1 MPNYHGFD
9 KVATIPNK
17 RTKLDSLSY
26 EKKMTINQ
34 GDLRPVYFQEVLPGM
49 MIHLRDA
56 FSIKNIPSPLKS
68 VIDDAYLD
76 INYFFVPRRLL
87 WKDWESF
94 IGADAT
100 PDAYTDPQSYAEPTC
115 YINLSDIGGPDLG
128 SVINDFGIPSDI
140 PNNLKISPFPLAC
153 FGLCWNEFYRDEN
166 LQDEN
171 PFPATVY
178 ALSSGANLALN
189 SSNAAWL
196 YKKNQ
201 VAFNSVNKYH
211 DLFTSLL
218 PSPQKG
224 DPVSLPLGS
233 IAPVKSQLSNGT
245 FGSYVYGGF
254 YLSNGTTASGADAV
268 KLMTADNLDLANGQT
283 SSSWHTDE
291 GVGGTLRTYT
301 DGSLGG
307 GKLVADLSTATAS
320 TINDLRLAFA
330 AQAYLEALARGGS
343 RYTELL
349 HQMFGISPSD
359 ARLQRPEFLGTL
371 HKRLSFTSV
380 ASTNGVPDTLTASQT
395 VRPTGSLGGY
405 SVTGGDQ
412 DVFFKQF
419 EEHGYVIGLGSIRVR
434 HTYGQGIPK
443 IFLKK
448 DRFDYWSKYF
458 DRIGEVP
465 VSKEEIFSAGTGT
478 LGFQE
483 AWYEYKFHA
492 NEISGAIAPQG
503 TDDMVAFTYA
513 DDYGSTAPT
522 LSSDF
527 IRETRS
533 NIDQTLIGAS
543 GVPQYVIDL
552 YHQVTAV
559 VPLSVTSVPAGIGF

>member
-17 RTKLDSLSY
+17 RTKLDTLSY
-26 EKKMTINQ
+26 EKKMTINE

-100 PDAYTDPQSYAEPTC
+100 PDAYTDPQSYQEPTC
-115 YINLSDIGGPDLG
+115 YVDLSSIGGPDLG

-140 PNNLKISPFPLAC
+140 PNNLRISPFPLAC

-171 PFPATVY
+171 PFPAVVY
-178 ALSSGANLALN
+178 ALDSADNLVLN
-189 SSNAAWL
+189 STNAAWL

-201 VAFNSVNKYH
+201 VAYNSVNKYH
-211 DLFTSLL
+211 DLFTSVLRA
-218 PSPQKG
+218 PQKG
-224 DPVSLPLGS
+224 EPVSLPLGQS
-233 IAPVKSQLSNGT
+233 APIRGVLSNGT
-245 FGSYVYGGF
+245 KVNYLQTLFNVSYGTVLGSDPIG
-254 YLSNGTTASGADAV
+254 LTASDDTSTTSGATNIFHAV
-268 KLMTADNLDLANGQT
+268 GK
-283 SSSWHTDE
+283 
-291 GVGGTLRTYT
+291 T
-301 DGSLGG
+301 DGGS
-307 GKLVADLSTATAS
+307 VRTMVYNSDVNAIADLTGATAA

-349 HQMFGISPSD
+349 HQMFGVSPSD

-380 ASTNGVPDTLTASQT
+380 ASTNGAPDTLTASET

-419 EEHGYVIGLGSIRVR
+419 EEHGYVIGLASIRVR

-465 VSKEEIFSAGTGT
+465 VDKKELFAGGSGT
-478 LGFQE
+478 FGFQE

-503 TDDMVAFTYA
+503 SADMVAYTYA
-513 DDYGSTAPT
+513 DDYGSTEPT

-543 GVPQYVIDL
+543 GAPQYVIDL
-552 YHQVTAV
+552 YHQVTAI

>member
-26 EKKMTINQ
+26 EKKMTINE

-87 WKDWESF
+87 WKDWEAF

-100 PDAYTDPQSYAEPTC
+100 PDAYTDPQSYEEPTC
-115 YINLSDIGGPDLG
+115 YIDLSSAGGPDLG

-140 PNNLKISPFPLAC
+140 PNELKISPFPLAC

-171 PFPATVY
+171 PLPAVVY
-178 ALSSGANLALN
+178 ALDSGDSLVLN
-189 SSNAAWL
+189 STNAAWL
-196 YKKNQ
+196 YKQNQ

-211 DLFTSLL
+211 DLFTSALR
-218 PSPQKG
+218 SPQKG
-224 DPVSLPLGS
+224 EPVSLPLG
-233 IAPVKSQLSNGT
+233 ITAPVKAT
-245 FGSYVYGGF
+245 
-254 YLSNGTTASGADAV
+254 
-268 KLMTADNLDLANGQT
+268 
-283 SSSWHTDE
+283 
-291 GVGGTLRTYT
+291 GVGGTYIYNQSGTGTLNPGEAIKNRYSIIV
-301 DGSLGG
+301 GNAGPANVLLGDDDKPAAISINNNTLIG
-307 GKLVADLSTATAS
+307 MSAYADLTNATAS

-349 HQMFGISPSD
+349 HQMFGVSPSD

-380 ASTNGVPDTLTASQT
+380 ASTNGAPDTLTASET

-419 EEHGYVIGLGSIRVR
+419 EEHGYVIGLASIRVR

-465 VSKEEIFSAGTGT
+465 VSKLELFASGSGTF
-478 LGFQE
+478 GFQE

-503 TDDMVAFTYA
+503 SDDMVAYTYA
-513 DDYGSTAPT
+513 DDYGSSEPT